1 MYDVAMSEMSKIMIK
16 LIVVSWQ
23 SKVKNILLDV

>member
-1 MYDVAMSEMSKIMIK
+1 MYDVAMSEMSKILIK

-23 SKVKNILLDV
+23 SKVKNILLGV

>member
-1 MYDVAMSEMSKIMIK
+1 MYDVAISEMSKIMIK